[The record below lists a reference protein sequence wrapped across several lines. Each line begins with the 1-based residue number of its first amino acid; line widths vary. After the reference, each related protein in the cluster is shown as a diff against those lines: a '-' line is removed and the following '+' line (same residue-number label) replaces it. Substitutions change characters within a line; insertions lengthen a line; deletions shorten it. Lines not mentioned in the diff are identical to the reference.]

1 MFHALQEAGDLLD
14 QFGGHAMAA
23 GLALDIKNLPRLK
36 ELLEARAR
44 VYLKPEDLV
53 SKLVLDAKITMQ
65 DVNKQLVHDMQL
77 FEPFG
82 AQNSEPKFVM
92 QGVSLV
98 QKPQM
103 LKDVHLKCLVF
114 ADGIIKPLIFFNRP
128 DLFEP
133 LLLQE
138 EKPFDIAV
146 QITQNS
152 WQGKTN
158 IELLGLDAAGVKK
171 E

>member
-1 MFHALQEAGDLLD
+1 M
-14 QFGGHAMAA
+14 
-23 GLALDIKNLPRLK
+23 
-36 ELLEARAR
+36 LEARAR

-53 SKLVLDAKITMQ
+53 SKLVLDAKITMP

-114 ADGIIKPLIFFNRP
+114 ADGIIKPLILFNRP

-133 LLLQE
+133 LLLQQE
-138 EKPFDIAV
+138 QPFDIAV

-158 IELLGLDAAGVKK
+158 IELLGLDIAGLKK